1 MRASVMAVSAAGL
14 MLTGCAALPS
24 APWSK
29 SAAMP
34 TRPSCPAMKTEH
46 WKPVV
51 DGAVHKT
58 FDRQLQKRF
67 GDTAVHTRFAW
78 SKDDKGDTVI
88 TAIRIGPA
96 KYAMPA
102 PGQGGE
108 VEVVFQPCTGKPL
121 KTRKLADLE
130 KTPRLASEGVPAPK
144 ARPSSKKHGFKWP
157 WKS

>member
-1 MRASVMAVSAAGL
+1 MAAAALAGL
-14 MLTGCAALPS
+14 MLAGCAAIPS

-29 SAAMP
+29 PAAMP
-34 TRPSCPAMKTEH
+34 TRPSCPAMETEH

-51 DGAVHKT
+51 EGAVHKT

-78 SKDDKGDTVI
+78 SKNDKGDTVI

-121 KTRKLADLE
+121 KTRKLANLE
-130 KTPRLASEGVPAPK
+130 TAPRLASEEGVPAPK
-144 ARPSSKKHGFKWP
+144 APSSPRKRGFKWP